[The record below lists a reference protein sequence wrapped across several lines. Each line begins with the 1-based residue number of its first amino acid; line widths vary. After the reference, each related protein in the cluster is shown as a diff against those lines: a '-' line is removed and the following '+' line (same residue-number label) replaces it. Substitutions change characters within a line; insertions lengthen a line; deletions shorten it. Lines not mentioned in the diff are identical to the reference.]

1 MDKQTYDKLIDDL
14 IRYSDSYYKA
24 NISLVS
30 DEQFDMML
38 KQAEKFE
45 SEHPELARLDSPTQT
60 PGSDLDLSS
69 STNVHTNPMLSLENT
84 YNEEDVAKW
93 YQKMEEVVGK
103 NPEVVLEYKFD
114 GNSAGIRFS
123 HGRVQKAL
131 TRGNGLVGEDI
142 TNNIKT
148 MDDVSNISS
157 TFNGETR
164 GEIIMSKDEFNR
176 LNVEGKYA
184 NARNL
189 ASGTIKLLDVEEFKK
204 RKLWF
209 FSYWLEDSKNKKHS
223 EDLEFLKK
231 MGFRTGDYFIC
242 HSLQELLDNIK
253 LIEEKKASLPFE
265 IDGAVMKL
273 NEKRYWEELG
283 STAKFPRYAKA
294 YKYHQEVAETK
305 VLSIDFQVGRS
316 GKITPVATLEPVF
329 IDGSTVARATLN
341 NVEFLKQIDVRV
353 NDTVYIQ
360 KAAAIIPQI
369 IGVNL
374 NKRDEK
380 TLPPEIPCTCPECG
394 SRLVK
399 EGEKVDLFCHN
410 DKCPGRIID
419 KISYY
424 THILEIDGFGD
435 EIIERFHY
443 LKYLNKLSDLYHL
456 KDKREELIQLDRLG
470 EKSIDKLLANIEESK
485 KEPAEKL
492 LAALGIKG
500 VGVKISKIIMAKHHT
515 IDEVCNL
522 TVEELSEID
531 GIGEI
536 KASDVCK
543 ELEKEETISLINE
556 LKELGVNMEATHME
570 VNENREINGY
580 SFCITGAL
588 SMPRKKYE
596 ELIEKNGGHNVSSV
610 TSKTDYLVTNDPTS
624 GSSKNKKAQQLGVEI
639 ITEEELKEK
648 LGIVS

>member
-1 MDKQTYDKLIDDL
+1 MDKLTYDKLIDEL
-14 IRYSDSYYKA
+14 IRYSDSYYKM

-30 DEQFDMML
+30 DQQFDMML
-38 KQAEKFE
+38 KQAEAFE
-45 SEHPELARLDSPTQT
+45 KEHPELIRLDSPTQT
-60 PGSDLDLSS
+60 PGSDLEVVSESNKHD
-69 STNVHTNPMLSLENT
+69 HPMLSLENT
-84 YNEEDVAKW
+84 YNEEDVSKW
-93 YQKMEEVVGK
+93 YQKMEEVAGPNV
-103 NPEVVLEYKFD
+103 EVVLEYKFD

-142 TNNIKT
+142 TNNIST
-148 MDDVSNISS
+148 MEDCLHISS
-157 TFNGETR
+157 IFNGEAR
-164 GEIIMSKDEFNR
+164 GEIIMSKDEFKR
-176 LNVEGKYA
+176 LNVDGKYA

-189 ASGTIKLLDVEEFKK
+189 ASGTLKLLDVEEFKK
-204 RKLWF
+204 RNLWF
-209 FSYWLEDSKNKKHS
+209 FAYWLEGSKNKKHS
-223 EDLEFLKK
+223 EDLEYLKK
-231 MGFRTGDYFIC
+231 IGFRTGDYYLC
-242 HSLQELLDNIK
+242 HSLKELLDAIK
-253 LIEEKKASLPFE
+253 DIENKKASLPFE

-294 YKYHQEVAETK
+294 YKYSQEVAETK

-329 IDGSTVARATLN
+329 IDGSTVSRATLN
-341 NVEFLKQIDVRV
+341 NIEFLKQIDVRV
-353 NDTVYIQ
+353 NDIVYIQ

-374 NKRDEK
+374 NKRTSECK
-380 TLPPEIPCTCPECG
+380 EVVAPCTCPECG
-394 SRLVK
+394 SRLEK
-399 EGEKVDLFCHN
+399 EGDKVDLFCHN

-443 LKYLNKLSDLYHL
+443 LKYLNKLSDLYSL
-456 KDKREELIQLDRLG
+456 KDKREELITLDRLG
-470 EKSIDKLLANIEESK
+470 EKSIDKLLLNIENSK

-500 VGVKISKIIMAKHHT
+500 VGVKISKIIMNKHHT
-515 IDEVCNL
+515 IDEVCSL
-522 TVEELSEID
+522 DEEELASID
-531 GIGEI
+531 GIGQI
-536 KASDVCK
+536 KAHDVK
-543 ELEKEETISLINE
+543 NELTKPETVELINE
-556 LKELGVNMEATHME
+556 LKELGVNMVATHKE
-570 VNENREINGY
+570 EIENSQVNGL

-596 ELIEKNGGHNVSSV
+596 ELIELNGGHNVSSV
-610 TSKTDYLVTNDPTS
+610 TSKTDFLVTNDPTS
-624 GSSKNKKAQQLGVEI
+624 GSSKNKKAQSLGVEI
-639 ITEEELKEK
+639 ITEEDLKK
-648 LGIVS
+648 RLGIA